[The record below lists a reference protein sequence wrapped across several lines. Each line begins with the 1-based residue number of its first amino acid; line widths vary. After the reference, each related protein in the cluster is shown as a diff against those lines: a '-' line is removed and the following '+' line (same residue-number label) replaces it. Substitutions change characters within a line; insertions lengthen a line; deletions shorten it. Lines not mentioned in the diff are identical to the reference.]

1 MSAQESIKCLRYIS
15 KICSILGIITPRA
28 NTWIYK
34 VYSLT
39 VLSIVFINAII
50 ALKERTSPLFTTY
63 NVIIKAVD
71 QIANGFLTLAVS
83 FATISNVFVYPS
95 KLEEILDSLLKFDV
109 DFDNHLQV
117 MRFIFWSVL
126 IGLNA
131 IIMMMLALDSWFWT
145 DAVSLTIYKY
155 YFVRN
160 VQYYQLTLFIFLI
173 FWMAMEVYC
182 SILAVFPTC
191 ANTWRYKMYSSTI
204 ISFISIN
211 AIIAY
216 KEKTSPLFTTYNV
229 VIRAADLIANG
240 FLTLAVPYAAISTV
254 FVYPSKLKE
263 ILDLLLKFDVNI
275 GNHLQVMRS
284 TFWSILICLNAS
296 IMLVLA
302 LDSWM
307 WIEAVSLTMYKYY
320 FVRNV
325 QYYQLTVFIFLIFWM
340 AMEVYCR
347 FFMLNRFLERLS
359 QRNQKNHLILLYP
372 EIAKVR
378 RLHNQLSFKERTSP
392 LFPTYHVIIKA
403 AEQMANGFLTL
414 AASSATISNVFV
426 SPSKLQEILDLL
438 LKFDIDIGNHL
449 QCDPFKIIE
458 YTNKVSYGINNMFD
472 FTKPTMFV
480 SVNYILRIGIFLG
493 ITPPPN
499 KSKLHN
505 MEAKRTK
512 DICQS
517 IVVNNLEMNDV
528 LRDEMIQLA
537 DQVTRRQPQL
547 TASSFFAIDFTILGF
562 MLANI
567 TSYII
572 VAVQVEVVILAA
584 VGDFVSEEAK
594 TTKDICQAIIVDLDT
609 NDVLRDELIELAQQV
624 ARRNPQLTAST
635 FFGIDFTILGFMLT
649 NITTYIIVAIQFIKG
664 SNTS

>member
-15 KICSILGIITPRA
+15 KICSILGILPTRA

-109 DFDNHLQV
+109 DFDNHSQV
-117 MRFIFWSVL
+117 MRSIFWSIL

-182 SILAVFPTC
+182 
-191 ANTWRYKMYSSTI
+191 
-204 ISFISIN
+204 
-211 AIIAY
+211 
-216 KEKTSPLFTTYNV
+216 
-229 VIRAADLIANG
+229 RAADLIANG
-240 FLTLAVPYAAISTV
+240 FLTLAVSYAAISTV
-254 FVYPSKLKE
+254 FVYPSKMKE
-263 ILDLLLKFDVNI
+263 ILDLLLTFDVNI

-302 LDSWM
+302 LDCWM

-325 QYYQLTVFIFLIFWM
+325 QYYQLTLFIFLIFWM

-359 QRNQKNHLILLYP
+359 QRNQKNHLILPYP
-372 EIAKVR
+372 EIAEVR

-449 QCDPFKIIE
+449 QVMRSTFW
-458 YTNKVSYGINNMFD
+458 
-472 FTKPTMFV
+472 
-480 SVNYILRIGIFLG
+480 YILIALNAIIILVLSLDSWLWIDAVSLTIYKYYLVRNVQYYQLTIFLFL
-493 ITPPPN
+493 IFWMAMELYCRFVMLN
-499 KSKLHN
+499 KFLERFYETNLKNHPIVIYLEIARVRRLHN
-505 MEAKRTK
+505 QLCENMLFVYGGSFVVKR
-512 DICQS
+512 
-517 IVVNNLEMNDV
+517 
-528 LRDEMIQLA
+528 
-537 DQVTRRQPQL
+537 
-547 TASSFFAIDFTILGF
+547 G
-562 MLANI
+562 
-567 TSYII
+567 
-572 VAVQVEVVILAA
+572 
-584 VGDFVSEEAK
+584 
-594 TTKDICQAIIVDLDT
+594 
-609 NDVLRDELIELAQQV
+609 
-624 ARRNPQLTAST
+624 
-635 FFGIDFTILGFMLT
+635 
-649 NITTYIIVAIQFIKG
+649 
-664 SNTS
+664 